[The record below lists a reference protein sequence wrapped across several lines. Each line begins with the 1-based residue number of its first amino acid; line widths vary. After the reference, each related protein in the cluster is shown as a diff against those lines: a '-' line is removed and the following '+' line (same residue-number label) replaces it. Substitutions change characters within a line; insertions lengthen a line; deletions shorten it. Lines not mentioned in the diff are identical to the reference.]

1 MNASMSSSGPPIAVL
16 FDIDG
21 TLLTTGGAGTRSW
34 RSAFDALFGVPAD
47 IGSYTDAGMTD
58 PEVGRRT
65 FERVLGHDPTPQEMA
80 SLLAAYLRYLPG
92 EVAASPTYRVLP
104 GVRETL
110 EALRDRGVLL
120 GIVTGGLEAAAAIK
134 LARGELNHFFTFGG
148 YGSDS
153 AIRSEL
159 TSIAIQRAATVLGQ
173 PVAPEDVQVVGDT
186 PLDIAAALAVGA
198 VAVGV
203 ASGEYSVSDLSEA
216 GADHVVA
223 SLEGSLPGM
232 A

>member
-1 MNASMSSSGPPIAVL
+1 MSSPGPPIAVL

-34 RSAFDALFGVPAD
+34 RAAFDALFGVPAD

-65 FERVLGHDPTPQEMA
+65 FERLGHDPTPQEMA
-80 SLLAAYLRYLPG
+80 SLLTAYLRYLPG

-120 GIVTGGLEAAAAIK
+120 GIVTGRLEAAAGIK
-134 LARGELNHFFTFGG
+134 LARGELNHFFTSGG

-153 AIRSEL
+153 AVRSEL

-223 SLEGSLPGM
+223 SLEESLPGM